1 MSDRQ
6 TLYLLD
12 AYSLI
17 YQVFHAIP
25 LMTSPSGGPTN
36 AVFGA
41 FRDILNLRKSR
52 KPDYLAV
59 ALDGAGPVERSLID
73 ANYKANRGPM
83 PDDLRPQIPL
93 IIRAYEG
100 FGIPAIL
107 HQGWEADD
115 IIATLARQGA
125 ERGLDVYICTADKDA
140 RQLIT
145 DQIRIF
151 NIRKGEILDAAK
163 LKEDWGIAPEQV
175 VDLLA
180 LTGDS
185 VDNVPG
191 IPGIGIKTA
200 STLLQQFGSLDEIL
214 ANVDKVSG
222 AKRKE
227 SLREHADVARRARQL
242 VLLKEDLPLNVDWD
256 QIRVRPPDIRA
267 LEKLCI
273 ECGFHRFREELA
285 AEDDVVE
292 PEWVHDYQT
301 VDTPEKLAE
310 FAAELRKQPRFCI
323 DTETT
328 GLDPWHADL
337 VGLSFS
343 WEEGKGWYLPVL
355 APAGN
360 PTLTI
365 EEIVGAIGPILAD
378 PAVEKVGQNVKY
390 DLQSLRKA
398 GLPLEGRFIDT
409 MLLSYLL
416 ESGERNHNLNELSK
430 RLLRHTMIPIEDLI
444 GKGKS
449 QIRMD
454 QVPVIKVTEYAAEDT
469 DAAWRLANILLPE
482 VEQAG
487 LLRLYDE
494 VERPLIP
501 ILARMEETGI
511 TLDGDRLRA
520 LSEEFSGRLSILE
533 GKIHALAGREF
544 NINSTPQLRD
554 VLYKELKLPI
564 RGRTPKGEPSTEQEV
579 LEELA
584 SKHELPRLLI
594 EHRQIEKLKNTY
606 LDTLPTQTD
615 AEGRLHAKF
624 HQAVAAT
631 GRLSSSEPNLQN
643 IPVRTEEG
651 RQIRQAFR
659 AGREDWSLVSADYS
673 QIELRILA
681 HYSKD
686 PALIRAFEN
695 DKDIHAEVASRIFG
709 VMPPLVTDEQRRM
722 AKTVNFGVIYGLSP
736 FGLSGRL
743 GITQAEAEAFIR
755 AYFEEYAGVESFMTR
770 TLEQA
775 KADGYVAT
783 IRGRRRAISG
793 IKNTT
798 GLNRNLAERT
808 AVNTVI
814 QGSAAD
820 LIKSAMIL
828 VDERLRASGLSAR
841 LLLQIHDELV
851 FEAPDSEIEPLATLV
866 RDAMIGALDLHVP
879 LRVNIEAGK
888 NWLDTHPVDERG

>member
-1 MSDRQ
+1 MAERP

-25 LMTSPSGGPTN
+25 LMTGPSGQPTN

-41 FRDILNLRKSR
+41 FRDILNLRKAR
-52 KPDYLAV
+52 RPDYLAV
-59 ALDGAGPVERSLID
+59 ALDGGGPVERSLID

-83 PDDLRPQIPL
+83 PEDLRPQIPM

-107 HQGWEADD
+107 HEGWEADD

-125 ERGLDVYICTADKDA
+125 ARGLDVYICTADKDA

-151 NIRKGEILDAAK
+151 NVRKGEVLDAEK
-163 LKEDWGIAPEQV
+163 LKADWGIAPEQV

-200 STLLQQFGSLDEIL
+200 SALLQQFGTLDQIL
-214 ANVDKVSG
+214 GNVDKVSG

-227 SLREHADVARRARQL
+227 SLREHADVARQARRL
-242 VLLKEDLPLNVDWD
+242 VELNCNLELNIDWERIKA
-256 QIRVRPPDIRA
+256 QPPDIRA

-285 AEDDVVE
+285 DEDDVAE
-292 PEWVHDYQT
+292 PEWVHDYRA
-301 VDTPEKLAE
+301 VDTPKALAE
-310 FAAELRKQPRFCI
+310 FADALRKQPSFCL
-323 DTETT
+323 DSETT

-343 WEEGKGWYLPVL
+343 WEEGTGWYLPVK
-355 APAGN
+355 APAGEK
-360 PTLTI
+360 TLSI
-365 EEIVGAIGPILAD
+365 GEIAAAIGPILAD
-378 PAVEKVGQNVKY
+378 PAIEKVGQNLKY

-398 GLPLEGRFIDT
+398 GLEVAGPLTDT

-430 RLLRHTMIPIEDLI
+430 RLLKHTMIPIEDLI
-444 GKGKS
+444 GKGKA
-449 QIRMD
+449 QITMD
-454 QVPVIKVTEYAAEDT
+454 QVPVVKVTEYAAEDT
-469 DAAWRLANILLPE
+469 DAAWRLANILAPE
-482 VEQAG
+482 VREAG
-487 LLRLYDE
+487 LWGLYE
-494 VERPLIP
+494 ELERPLIP
-501 ILARMEETGI
+501 ILARMEEAGI
-511 TLDGDRLRA
+511 AIDGDRLRA
-520 LSEEFSGRLSILE
+520 ISAEFSGRLAILE
-533 GKIHALAGREF
+533 GKIHELAGREF

-554 VLYKELKLPI
+554 ILYKELKLPI

-584 SKHELPRLLI
+584 LKHELPRLLI

-606 LDTLPTQTD
+606 LDPLPGLAD

-659 AGREDWSLVSADYS
+659 AGASDRSLLSADYS
-673 QIELRILA
+673 QIELRVLA

-686 PALIRAFEN
+686 PALIRAFAE

-709 VMPPLVTDEQRRM
+709 VMAPLVTDEQRRM

-755 AYFEEYAGVESFMTR
+755 AYFDEYAGVESFITR

-820 LIKSAMIL
+820 LIKSAMIR

-851 FEAPDSEIEPLATLV
+851 FEAPDSELKPLAALV
-866 RDAMIGALDLHVP
+866 REAMTGALALDVP
-879 LRVNIEAGK
+879 IGVNIEVGK
-888 NWLDTHPVDERG
+888 NWLDTQPLDPEG